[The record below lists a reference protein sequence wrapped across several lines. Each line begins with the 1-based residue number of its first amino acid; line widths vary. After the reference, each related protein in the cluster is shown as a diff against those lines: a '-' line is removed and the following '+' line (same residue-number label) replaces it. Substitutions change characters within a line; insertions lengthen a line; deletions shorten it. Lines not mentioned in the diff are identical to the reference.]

1 METNFLTVKQA
12 AEGFRD
18 LKRKDLF
25 PNEDQRRD
33 LCELLHYAFVD
44 IRAYA
49 YEGKHLEAGE
59 LADIFHNI
67 PNEMY
72 GDGLWDL
79 TALIQKF
86 KVYHKKYGGTNYVSH
101 FNRIF
106 QVNQRSQRIHTGM
119 AVNPATTEV

>member
-1 METNFLTVKQA
+1 MTMKQTT
-12 AEGFRD
+12 EGFRD
-18 LKRKDLF
+18 LKQKDPL
-25 PNEDQRRD
+25 PNECQRRR

-79 TALIQKF
+79 TALIQGLE
-86 KVYHKKYGGTNYVSH
+86 VYHKEYGGRNYPLLLY
-101 FNRIF
+101 RIF
-106 QVNQRSQRIHTGM
+106 EINQTS
-119 AVNPATTEV
+119 